1 MRQLTGLDAAF
12 LYIES
17 QRSFGHVANI
27 VVYERPNDE
36 FRPYEAFFSR
46 IESRLHLVDPFRR
59 KLVQVPLRLDRPYWI
74 NDSEFD
80 LEFHVRHIA
89 IPAPGDN
96 EQLAAQV
103 ARIISRP
110 LDRSRPLWEVYVLEG
125 LEGGHFAVLTKVH
138 HSTVDGA
145 SGVELLTML
154 LDRTPEGDEI
164 EPDTGEWRAEDP
176 PSDAQLIG
184 RGLVNLVLQPGRLAR
199 VTLRTIRQ
207 AAERAQDRGLMN
219 TVDTTRRLL
228 PASLGGHSAE
238 GTRAAQ
244 QIVAPPTPFNRSISP
259 HRRVALGSARLA
271 DIKAI
276 KSELDVTVNDVVMA
290 ICAGALRNYL
300 VRHDALPETRL
311 RAMVPVSIRTGEEDD
326 IWTNRV
332 SGMIADLPT
341 DLSDPLERVR
351 AVHESMN
358 AAKAQFDLLPAD
370 AIVGFAE
377 FALPAIAAQAS
388 RVAAQLRLGDR
399 TRSPI
404 NVVISNVPGPRVP
417 LYMAGARMRHFYPV
431 STLADG
437 GGLNITVQSYLDTL
451 DFGLVSCRE
460 LVPDLDDLL
469 ALHLD
474 EIDVLLD
481 AAGVGR

>member
-17 QRSFGHVANI
+17 QKSFGHVSSL
-27 VVYERPNDE
+27 VVYERPDDE
-36 FRPYEAFFSR
+36 FRPYEAFFAQ
-46 IESRLHLVDPFRR
+46 IKSRLHLIDPFRR

-74 NDSEFD
+74 NDAEFD
-80 LEFHVRHIA
+80 LEYHVRHIA
-89 IPAPGDN
+89 IPPPGDN
-96 EQLAAQV
+96 HQLAAQV

-110 LDRSRPLWEVYVLEG
+110 LDRARPLWEIYVLEG
-125 LEGGHFAVLTKVH
+125 LEGGDFGVLTKVH

-154 LDRTPEGDEI
+154 LDRSPEGDEC
-164 EPDTGEWRAEDP
+164 EPDTGEWKAEEP
-176 PSDAQLIG
+176 PSDAELIG
-184 RGLVNLVLQPGRLAR
+184 RGLLNLVLQPGRMAR

-207 AAERAQDRGLMN
+207 AAEKAQDRGLMN

-228 PASLGGHSAE
+228 PRSLGGYSVGE
-238 GTRAAQ
+238 NQPKT

-259 HRRVALGSARLA
+259 HRRVALASAELA

-276 KSELDVTVNDVVMA
+276 KTELGVTVNDVVMA

-300 VRHDALPETRL
+300 ISHDALPDTRL
-311 RAMVPVSIRTGEEDD
+311 RAMVPVSIRTGDEDD

-332 SGMIADLPT
+332 SGMVADLPT
-341 DLSDPLERVR
+341 DLSDPLGRVR

-370 AIVGFAE
+370 SIVGFAE
-377 FALPAIAAQAS
+377 LALPALAAQAS
-388 RVAAQLRLGDR
+388 RAAAQVRLGDR
-399 TRSPI
+399 ARSPS

-417 LYMAGARMRHFYPV
+417 LYMAGARMSHFYPV
-431 STLADG
+431 STVADG

-469 ALHLD
+469 ALHLA
-474 EIDVLLD
+474 EIDVLLS
-481 AAGVGR
+481 AAGIK

>member
-17 QRSFGHVANI
+17 QKSFGHVSSL
-27 VVYERPNDE
+27 VVYERPDDE
-36 FRPYEAFFSR
+36 FRPYEAFFAQ
-46 IESRLHLVDPFRR
+46 IESRLHLIDPFRR

-74 NDSEFD
+74 NDADFD
-80 LEFHVRHIA
+80 LEYHVRHIA
-89 IPAPGDN
+89 IPPPGDN
-96 EQLAAQV
+96 HQLAAQV

-110 LDRSRPLWEVYVLEG
+110 LDRSRPLWEIYVLEG
-125 LEGGHFAVLTKVH
+125 LEGGDFGVLTKVH

-154 LDRTPEGDEI
+154 LDRSPEGDEC
-164 EPDTGEWRAEDP
+164 EPDTGEWQAEEP
-176 PSDAQLIG
+176 PSDAELIG
-184 RGLVNLVLQPGRLAR
+184 RGLVNLVLQPGRMAR

-207 AAERAQDRGLMN
+207 AAEKAQDRGLMN

-228 PASLGGHSAE
+228 PRSLGGYSVGE
-238 GTRAAQ
+238 NQPKT

-259 HRRVALGSARLA
+259 HRRVALASAELA

-276 KSELDVTVNDVVMA
+276 KTELGVTVNDVVMA

-300 VRHDALPETRL
+300 ISHDALPGTRL
-311 RAMVPVSIRTGEEDD
+311 RAMVPVSIRTGDEDD

-332 SGMIADLPT
+332 SGMVADLPT
-341 DLSDPLERVR
+341 DLSDPLDRVR

-370 AIVGFAE
+370 SIVGFAE
-377 FALPAIAAQAS
+377 FALPALAAQAS
-388 RVAAQLRLGDR
+388 RAAAQVRLGDR
-399 TRSPI
+399 ARSPS

-431 STLADG
+431 STVADG

-469 ALHLD
+469 ALHLA
-474 EIDVLLD
+474 EIDVLLS
-481 AAGVGR
+481 AAGIR